1 MIDLKTKYAGLSL
14 RNPIIVGSSGLT
26 NNVARMKEY
35 EKAGAGAV
43 VLKSLFEEQI
53 EINAGQMLDS
63 SDYPE
68 AADYI
73 EGYAKANLISDYI
86 QLIKDAKTQLSIPVI
101 ASINCYKPGSWIEF
115 AKQIEAAGAD
125 ALEVNISFMETDVNQ
140 LHVQVEDLCINI
152 LTQIKA
158 AVALPIIIKIGK
170 NYANIP
176 ALVTALKANGA
187 AAVVMFNRFYQPD
200 IDINTLQLSS
210 ANVFSSHSDLSD
222 TLRWSAIVS
231 GKVPG
236 VCLAAST
243 GVHDWEDL
251 IKCLLAG
258 VSAVQLCSTL
268 YTHGSEVISQMLVCL
283 EEWMSQSGLN
293 TIEEVRGKL
302 NFANIANPSMY
313 ERSQF
318 MKYFSNR
325 D

>member
-26 NNVARMKEY
+26 NNVTRMKEY

-73 EGYAKANLISDYI
+73 DGYAKANLISDYI

-140 LHVQVEDLCINI
+140 LHVHVEDLCINI

-283 EEWMSQSGLN
+283 EEWMSQSGLK

-302 NFANIANPSMY
+302 NLANIANPSMY

>member
-26 NNVARMKEY
+26 NNVTRMKEY

-140 LHVQVEDLCINI
+140 LHVQVEDVCINI

-293 TIEEVRGKL
+293 TIKEVRGKL
-302 NFANIANPSMY
+302 NLANTANPSMY

>member
-26 NNVARMKEY
+26 NNVTRMKEY

-73 EGYAKANLISDYI
+73 DGYAKANLISDYI

-140 LHVQVEDLCINI
+140 LHVQVEDVCINI

-293 TIEEVRGKL
+293 TIKEVRGKL
-302 NFANIANPSMY
+302 NLANTANPSMY